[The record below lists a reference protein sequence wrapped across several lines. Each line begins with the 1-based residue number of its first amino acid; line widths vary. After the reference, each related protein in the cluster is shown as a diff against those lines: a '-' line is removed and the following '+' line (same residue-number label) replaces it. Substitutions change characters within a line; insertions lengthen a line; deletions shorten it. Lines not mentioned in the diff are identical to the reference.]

1 VLGSTVYLNH
11 TYQCFK
17 LLSPKAKLSYLA
29 IVIVQSIISLL
40 DLIGLALI
48 MKIVL
53 GFQAPGD
60 VGDSPLQKTL
70 PLFGNFFPEASANSL
85 LILIVVIFVGKSLV
99 ALLLHT
105 ATVKLMAS
113 ETLKLISRL
122 NSSIFENRTNLYK
135 NFSNQDISY
144 AIYNATEIVF
154 RDTLVPISIIL
165 ADATL
170 IVLILAN
177 LFVNA
182 QILFLPTT
190 LYFIGMF
197 LLLRTIEYRSTRL
210 AYKNQWEQEILGR
223 RLIQETI
230 ASLRELYVSGK
241 LNWMTSRVF
250 SARESG
256 IKTGSV
262 ITIGQLRPKYFYEM
276 ALFGGIGII
285 SLVLSISGNS
295 KLIST
300 YLALFIISSSRM
312 IPSLLRIQYYLGIF
326 QKSKEQTSKI
336 FEILNA
342 FTFQAHASKT
352 IPIQIENPNN
362 LHAINKSITI
372 ENITFSY
379 EPGKLAPVI
388 HNLSLEVKQGEMIAI
403 VGPSGAGKS
412 TLVDLI
418 LGYQIPNS
426 GNVYISQLPPR
437 QSFQKTPGRVA
448 YVPQKVTIYEGSL
461 LSNIV
466 VGDLIGADSNLRPR
480 VESLLQLVGL
490 GDFLKVLEHGLD
502 TKLSE
507 LGTSLSGGQIQR
519 IGIARALFTDPE
531 IMVFDESTSSLDS
544 ASEDSIMQFLLSF
557 KNQKTMIFIAHRLS
571 TIRSADRICYLG
583 NGRIEAEGNFE
594 VLQELIPDFKKQ
606 VSYLNVNSNSRQP
619 IESPNESI

>member
-1 VLGSTVYLNH
+1 
-11 TYQCFK
+11 
-17 LLSPKAKLSYLA
+17 LLSPKAKASYLI
-29 IVIVQSIISLL
+29 IVIVQSVISLL

-48 MKIVL
+48 MKVVL
-53 GFQAPGD
+53 GFQASGD
-60 VGDSPLQKTL
+60 NSDTSFQKTL
-70 PLFGNFFPEASANSL
+70 PLFGDFFPEVSANSL
-85 LILIVVIFVGKSLV
+85 MIAIVLIFVGKSLV

-105 ATVKLMAS
+105 ATVKLMAA
-113 ETLKLISRL
+113 ETLKLIAKL

-154 RDTLVPISIIL
+154 RDTLVPVSIIL

-177 LFVNA
+177 LFLSA

-190 LYFIGMF
+190 VYFIGMF
-197 LLLRTIEYRSTRL
+197 LLLRTIDHRSTQL
-210 AYKNQWEQEILGR
+210 AYKNQWEQEIIGR

-230 ASLRELYVSGK
+230 ASLRELYVSGN
-241 LNWMTSRVF
+241 LHRMTSRVL
-250 SARESG
+250 SAREGG
-256 IKTGSV
+256 ISAGSV

-285 SLVLSISGNS
+285 ALVSSISGNS

-300 YLALFIISSSRM
+300 YLALFLISSSRM

-326 QKSKEQTSKI
+326 QKSKEQTRKI
-336 FEILNA
+336 FEIFNA
-342 FTFQAHASKT
+342 FDSDVHSSKT
-352 IPIQIENPNN
+352 IPFENENQEN
-362 LHAINKSITI
+362 LYAVNKSII
-372 ENITFSY
+372 LEDITFSY
-379 EPGKLAPVI
+379 EPGKLHPVI
-388 HNLSLEVKQGEMIAI
+388 QNLSLEINQGEMIAL

-426 GNVYISQLPPR
+426 GNIFISQLPPR

-448 YVPQKVTIYEGSL
+448 YVPQKVSIYEGSL

-466 VGDLIGADSNLRPR
+466 VGDLRGTESNLRLR
-480 VESLLQLVGL
+480 VESLLQRVGL
-490 GDFLKVLEHGLD
+490 GDFLKALEHGLD

-531 IMVFDESTSSLDS
+531 ILVFDESTSSLDS
-544 ASEDSIMQFLLSF
+544 ASEDLVMQFLLSY

-571 TIRSADRICYLG
+571 TIRSADRIFYLS
-583 NGRIEAEGNFE
+583 NGQIQAEGDFK

-606 VSYLNVNSNSRQP
+606 VSYLDVNSKPKKP
-619 IESPNESI
+619 IESPNE